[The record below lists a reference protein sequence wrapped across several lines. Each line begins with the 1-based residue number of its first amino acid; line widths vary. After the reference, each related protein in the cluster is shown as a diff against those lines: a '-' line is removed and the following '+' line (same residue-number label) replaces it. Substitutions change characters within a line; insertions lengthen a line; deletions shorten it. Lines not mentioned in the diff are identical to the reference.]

1 MCLKEQDNQ
10 YAADI
15 KRLAELV
22 SRYTGIPKTRA
33 AAYLEENG
41 ASRLFECSYSLVKTD
56 EQFQKLASLFE
67 FMRLFDNL
75 YNSEKNHV
83 INSSQSAR
91 DYFVSFYMDKQDREY
106 FSAAFL
112 DLNCNLIKSK
122 VISVG
127 DHDEAPIY
135 PRDILREALFAN
147 ANSVVI
153 SHNHPGRTAKL
164 SSADLEATKEIALR
178 LNAADIS
185 LDDHIVVVGGSKAIS
200 FAESGIDMGYKN
212 HPYKVCEKNDAQ
224 RYHETVKK
232 SDAYYNKNAEDME
245 DEEMEY

>member
-1 MCLKEQDNQ
+1 MEQENQ
-10 YAADI
+10 YEADI
-15 KRLAELV
+15 KRLAELL
-22 SRYTGIPKTRA
+22 SKYTGIPKTRA

-56 EQFQKLASLFE
+56 AQFQKLASLFE
-67 FMRLFDNL
+67 FMRLYDNL

-83 INSSQSAR
+83 INSSQSAC
-91 DYFVSFYMDKQDREY
+91 DYFIRFYMDKQDREY

-112 DLNCNLIKSK
+112 DLNSNLIKSK
-122 VISVG
+122 VLSIG
-127 DHDEAPIY
+127 CLDEAAIY

-147 ANSVVI
+147 ANSVVV

-178 LNAADIS
+178 LNAADIT
-185 LDDHIVVVGGSKAIS
+185 LDDHIVVVGGTKAIS
-200 FAESGIDMGYKN
+200 FAESGIDMGDKNRSYKIS
-212 HPYKVCEKNDAQ
+212 EKNEARRHDEPVNQ
-224 RYHETVKK
+224 F
-232 SDAYYNKNAEDME
+232 DAYYNRNAEDLE

>member
-1 MCLKEQDNQ
+1 MEQENQ

-22 SRYTGIPKTRA
+22 SRYTGIPKTRT

-67 FMRLFDNL
+67 FMRLYDNL
-75 YNSEKNHV
+75 YSSEKNHV
-83 INSSQSAR
+83 INSSQSAC
-91 DYFVSFYMDKQDREY
+91 DYFIGYYKDKMAVEN

-112 DLNCNLIKSK
+112 DLQCNVIKTK
-122 VISVG
+122 VLSTGSI
-127 DHDEAPIY
+127 DEAPIY
-135 PRDILREALFAN
+135 PRDVLKEALFAN
-147 ANSVVI
+147 AVSVVL
-153 SHNHPGRTAKL
+153 SHNHPGRSARL
-164 SSADLEATKEIALR
+164 SSADLEATKEIASR

-185 LDDHIVVVGGSKAIS
+185 LDDHIVVVDGSKAIS
-200 FAESGIDMGYKN
+200 FAESGIDMGYRN
-212 HPYKVCEKNDAQ
+212 HPYKLKERDGAQ
-224 RYHETVKK
+224 QRPEPGRQ
-232 SDAYYNKNAEDME
+232 SGDYYNNSAEDLE